1 MVGRKGARKAL
12 ARALSQ
18 VVLSQETILVHA
30 GSVLDRAELIEGSLH
45 SAAFNLWFA
54 VLQRAEAEGAVERL
68 VGSVLEENPRAEL
81 LREAL
86 RDWQQ
91 AVSQP
96 VVLTPELAHPTVMP
110 ALDDTLPEDERR
122 TGHRSPRKRSLG
134 ELARWV
140 VLAAL
145 ALGLAWRL
153 VYREPERVGVALLPR
168 VPPPAVVSPVPDA
181 GRGLEPRGPTSSG
194 SGAGVQKKG
203 R

>member
-30 GSVLDRAELIEGSLH
+30 ASVLDHAELIEGSLH

-54 VLQRAEAEGAVERL
+54 VLQRAEAEAAVERL
-68 VGSVLEENPRAEL
+68 VASVLEENPRAEL

-86 RDWQQ
+86 SDWQQ

-96 VVLTPELAHPTVMP
+96 VVRAPEWGPPELVAPKSTRWP
-110 ALDDTLPEDERR
+110 RR
-122 TGHRSPRKRSLG
+122 RSLG
-134 ELARWV
+134 ELARWAL
-140 VLAAL
+140 LAVL

-153 VYREPERVGVALLPR
+153 LYQQPEQVGGALRPR
-168 VPPPAVVSPVPDA
+168 LKSSDPA
-181 GRGLEPRGPTSSG
+181 
-194 SGAGVQKKG
+194 AGVQKTG

>member
-30 GSVLDRAELIEGSLH
+30 ASVLDHAELIAGSLH

-68 VGSVLEENPRAEL
+68 VASVLEENPRADP
-81 LREAL
+81 LRQAL
-86 RDWQQ
+86 HDWQL
-91 AVSQP
+91 AVTQP
-96 VVLTPELAHPTVMP
+96 VAPSTALATALEHQRLPPDSTPRA
-110 ALDDTLPEDERR
+110 ARR
-122 TGHRSPRKRSLG
+122 SLSKRSLG
-134 ELARWV
+134 ELARWA

-145 ALGLAWRL
+145 VLGLAWRL
-153 VYREPERVGVALLPR
+153 VYRQPERVGVALRPRAALPAG
-168 VPPPAVVSPVPDA
+168 VAAPSDA
-181 GRGLEPRGPTSSG
+181 GSEPLVPKDPA
-194 SGAGVQKKG
+194 SGASVQKRG

>member
-54 VLQRAEAEGAVERL
+54 VLQRAEAEDAVERL

-91 AVSQP
+91 AMSQP
-96 VVLTPELAHPTVMP
+96 VLLPPVPDPTHP
-110 ALDDTLPEDERR
+110 LDDERR
-122 TGHRSPRKRSLG
+122 AVRWRSLG
-134 ELARWV
+134 ELARWA
-140 VLAAL
+140 VLVAL

-153 VYREPERVGVALLPR
+153 VHRQPERGGGALRPR
-168 VPPPAVVSPVPDA
+168 VAPPADVAPEP
-181 GRGLEPRGPTSSG
+181 GRRRRE
-194 SGAGVQKKG
+194 
-203 R
+203 